1 MNNISDNPMVTMLVF
16 FTLIPMFIL
25 TIGLGANMLEGTDY
39 QTALDVV
46 DTKEFNVENNWS
58 NKGTLNNLNTNGD
71 IIYPSANSNG
81 NWTSEIQDIP
91 KARLIDYEYEADM
104 RDGNGQIIINAYKDD
119 VVGGIDKTK
128 SFDLESGVNSRE
140 LNFTEYDYFE
150 FIFTL
155 NETAGSSNQRPNV
168 DRLNVDFDI
177 VGNQQIGLDQGTTQA
192 FYYLIMFLGVFSIS
206 FISFKI
212 IKQSLF

>member
-16 FTLIPMFIL
+16 FTLTPMFIL
-25 TIGLGANMLEGTDY
+25 TIGLGANMLQGTDY
-39 QTALDVV
+39 RTALDVV
-46 DTKEFNVENNWS
+46 DTKEFNVKNNWS
-58 NKGTLNNLNTNGD
+58 DKGTLKNLNTDGD
-71 IIYPSANSNG
+71 IIHPSANSNG
-81 NWTSEIQDIP
+81 NWTSTIQDIP
-91 KARLIDYEYEADM
+91 RARLIDYEYEADM

-119 VVGGIDKTK
+119 VVGGIDKTE
-128 SFDLESGVNSRE
+128 SFNLESGVNSRE
-140 LNFTEYDYFE
+140 LNLTEYDFFE
-150 FIFTL
+150 FVFTL

-177 VGNQQIGLDQGTTQA
+177 VGNKQIGLDEGTTQA